1 MGLLQEKAGVV
12 CHNVDFDRSP
22 YSVKN
27 LKALFQLMSLMM
39 KSRYSL
45 VHVHTPRRCLF
56 GEAGHKDHQH
66 VAGFVHSPSLSFL
79 QKRSSEELS
88 FLQTHGEAGG

>member
-12 CHNVDFDRSP
+12 CHNVDFDRPP

-45 VHVHTPRRCLF
+45 VHVHTP
-56 GEAGHKDHQH
+56 GGA
-66 VAGFVHSPSLSFL
+66 FL
-79 QKRSSEELS
+79 GRLAVKI
-88 FLQTHGEAGG
+88 TNT